1 MNNNLKSKDNE
12 HTEQQEQEKNINL
25 QGVGTL
31 PVRHVAHA
39 RVV

>member
-1 MNNNLKSKDNE
+1 MNILNN
-12 HTEQQEQEKNINL
+12 KNTKKIHL

-31 PVRHVAHA
+31 PVRRRVAHA